1 MEIKLFNDDI
11 ETLRP
16 IVESWQEEAK
26 ANEFGIIT
34 DVDRFLTKL
43 AMMSISPDLSDSN
56 LLVLCD
62 GEAPVGFI
70 GLRYFDS
77 PLGNQRIAEEH
88 FFYVVPEKRGMASM
102 RLIKNARY
110 LAKLK
115 GCSHIIFNASNL
127 ASDMHN
133 KLCGFYEKTKMKK
146 FETSYIS
153 EV

>member
-16 IVESWQEEAK
+16 IAESWQK
-26 ANEFGIIT
+26 IVRANNFGLIT
-34 DVDRFLTKL
+34 DVNKHLVEL
-43 AMMSISPDLSDSN
+43 EMMVAKDDAN
-56 LLVLCD
+56 LIVLYD
-62 GEAPVGFI
+62 GNNPVGYI

-88 FFYVVPEKRGMASM
+88 YFYVIPENRGLASM
-102 RLIKNARY
+102 RLIKNARN

-115 GCSHIIFNASNL
+115 GCSHLILNASNL
-127 ASDMHN
+127 ASDMHD
-133 KLCGFYEKTKMKK
+133 KICRFYEKSGMKK

>member
-16 IVESWQEEAK
+16 IAESWQEEAR
-26 ANEFGIIT
+26 ANEFGILT
-34 DVDRFLTKL
+34 DVNKHLSELRSLVDNNN
-43 AMMSISPDLSDSN
+43 SDLIILYDE
-56 LLVLCD
+56 D
-62 GEAPVGFI
+62 EPVGYI

-77 PLGNQRIAEEH
+77 PTGNQRIAEEH
-88 FFYVVPEKRGMASM
+88 YLYVIPEKRGLTSM
-102 RLIKNARY
+102 RLIKNAKM

-115 GCSHIIFNASNL
+115 GCSHLILNASNL
-127 ASDMHN
+127 ASDLHD
-133 KLCGFYEKTKMKK
+133 KVCRVYEKVGMKK